1 MSEVAGRVDRPVV
14 IEDSVPQKAA
24 DEVRAPASHHY
35 ALGVLAIIYVL
46 HFIDR
51 QILTVIV
58 EPIKQEFGA
67 SDTQMGILTGLAF
80 ALFYA
85 VLGVPIARLSDRAN
99 RRNIIAV
106 CCACWSAFTVAC
118 GQAGSYFSLMLAR
131 IGVAT
136 GEAGGTAPM
145 ISMVSDLYPRSQR
158 PVAMAV
164 LGLGPH
170 IGVVFGLTLGGWIAQ
185 HHGWRAAFTWMGA
198 PGIIMALV
206 LFLTVREPRRGGM
219 DAPAAEPIAATIRD
233 SSLLSALKRILAP
246 PEMRMLLLGVGLAGF
261 VGYGFGAWNVS
272 YLVRT
277 HGMSL
282 QMAGAI
288 AGLAGGVGAIFGT
301 LFAGWLCK
309 RLSVRD
315 AAWQL
320 RVPAIGLA
328 LSLVGGL
335 MYSLAP
341 VGGATVIGSLAIPN
355 IAWLSLAFSFF
366 APWWTA
372 QTYAAITNLAAPAE
386 RALASSLI
394 VLSITLFGAGLGP
407 VFTGALS
414 DALSVS
420 AGDNALRFALA
431 ITIGLSALPALL
443 YLAAAPA
450 YRRTLEANR

>member
-1 MSEVAGRVDRPVV
+1 MSEVARRIDHPPVV
-14 IEDSVPQKAA
+14 PPAPATADSEA
-24 DEVRAPASHHY
+24 RAPAHHHY
-35 ALGVLAIIYVL
+35 ALAVLSVIYVL

-67 SDTQMGILTGLAF
+67 SDTQMGVLTGLAF

-85 VLGVPIARLSDRAN
+85 VLGVPIARLSDRTS

-158 PVAMAV
+158 PIAMAV

-185 HHGWRAAFTWMGA
+185 HHGWRAAFIWMGA

-219 DAPAAEPIAATIRD
+219 EARPAEPVVGNPRD
-233 SSLLSALKRILAP
+233 SSLMSAVTRILAP
-246 PEMRMLLLGVGLAGF
+246 PAMRMLLLGVGLAGF

-282 QMAGAI
+282 QQAGAI
-288 AGLAGGVGAIFGT
+288 AGLAGGAGAILGT

-328 LSLVGGL
+328 LSLGVGL
-335 MYSLAP
+335 MYCLAP
-341 VGGATVIGSLAIPN
+341 VGGSMAFGSVAIPN
-355 IAWLSLAFSFF
+355 IAWLSLGFSFF

-420 AGDNALRFALA
+420 AGGNALRYALA
-431 ITIGLSALPALL
+431 ITIAISAIPAAL
-443 YLAAAPA
+443 YFAAAPA
-450 YRRTLEANR
+450 YRRSLEAIR